1 MNKKR
6 IGAALSLVAAVS
18 AGATAYASTIN
29 NLESDKNTNAIFTP
43 SYSDNTY
50 DYNFVKSDYTNDLK
64 NTAIANEKRTVQNTS
79 KQEEDVAKVEENAK
93 NILKTSV
100 INIVAKEK
108 ASQNEEE
115 STEVEDVESEVE
127 SPEVNDEEVIAYD
140 GSQVSESNV
149 NTKDDLEEIQA
160 DNEENLDNEETE
172 EESKEEDVVAYD
184 DSNLDSDSDKENEQ
198 ELEVSEA
205 NDEVVNYLDE
215 NSKEVDIEDNE
226 EVNQKISKFVN
237 VEALYIRSSKS
248 MADNSNVLRTLA
260 AGDKV
265 DGVIE
270 GEWLKIDEG
279 YLNLKYLSN
288 DYPQSLVDSIKSK
301 KAQESKKQEEANE
314 AKKLEEKEV
323 KVEEKQ
329 ESPVQY
335 GTPFTGWVHNT
346 AAINVREQAKTGKI
360 IGTLAKGAKVDGQ
373 IANGWVKTTYNGR
386 TAFVSAYYLT
396 TQEADLQ
403 EKQAENQK
411 IEEKVVQ
418 QQAQAEENKTKQNQN
433 NDKSAASEQ
442 VVDEETIVEEQAQKA
457 PAVNQNGQQA
467 ANIACQFAGSPYVWG
482 ASSPSVGFDCS
493 GLVTYAYNQ
502 LGVSLPHS
510 SQAQF
515 NNGYAVGI
523 NNLQPG
529 DLVFF
534 SNHSGIDH
542 VGIVTS
548 SDGTFIHAS
557 TPRSGVKYD
566 NVYSNYYQKVF
577 AGARRIF

>member
-115 STEVEDVESEVE
+115 STKVEDVE

-140 GSQVSESNV
+140 SSQVSESNG
-149 NTKDDLEEIQA
+149 NTKDDLEEVEEIQA

-184 DSNLDSDSDKENEQ
+184 DSNLDSNSDKENEQ
-198 ELEVSEA
+198 ELEVAEA

-226 EVNQKISKFVN
+226 EVNQKVSKFVN

-248 MADNSNVLRTLA
+248 MVDNSNVLRTLA

-265 DGVIE
+265 EGVIE
-270 GEWLKIDEG
+270 GEWLKIDGG

-288 DYPQSLVDSIKSK
+288 DYPQSLVDSIKLK
-301 KAQESKKQEEANE
+301 KAQESKKQEEANK

-433 NDKSAASEQ
+433 NDKAAASEQ